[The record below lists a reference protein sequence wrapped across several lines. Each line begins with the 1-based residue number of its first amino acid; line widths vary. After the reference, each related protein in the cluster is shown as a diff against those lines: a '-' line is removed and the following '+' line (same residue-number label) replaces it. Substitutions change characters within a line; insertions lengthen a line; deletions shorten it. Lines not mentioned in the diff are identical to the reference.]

1 MGKIKSRECQNVE
14 FKSSWND
21 KYLEWICGFANAQGA
36 VMYFGVNDDH
46 EVIGLKQTKKLLE
59 DIPNKIVNAMGLV
72 VDVNL
77 HEQDGLEY
85 IEVVIDPASVPISY
99 KGKYYYRSGS
109 TMQELTGTAL
119 TDFIMRKLNVT
130 WDAAT
135 EPSAKIEDIDPE
147 AIKFFLNAAIREGRI
162 SESARNDSI
171 EQLLRKLHLINEEN
185 GYLTMAALLL
195 FGKDVERWNMT
206 VAFRIGRFGSSQAD
220 LIIQDRIACPLIMMP
235 SRVVDILRTKYLV
248 APIHYEGMQRIEP
261 LEIPEDGLREM
272 ICNAIIHKD
281 YTGTF
286 IQMKV
291 FDDYITLWNG
301 GMLPPNYSVEK
312 LMQPHESHPR
322 NRLMANVFYLAG
334 FIEAWG
340 RGYEKIRDAF
350 KAEKLEM
357 PVFEEVR
364 GGFMAT
370 IKREKFMAIQKGQ
383 NVTSPVT
390 SPASSLS
397 VVQLTERQKSVVS
410 RLFETGQKIVLDD
423 VLKDALENVLKDVQK
438 DVLEN
443 ALENVLETSAS
454 LAAYLK
460 VNERTIRRD
469 LSTLQAK
476 RIICHIGPDKGGRWI
491 ILVSHK

>member
-1 MGKIKSRECQNVE
+1 MSKMKARECQNIE
-14 FKSSWND
+14 YKTSWHD

-36 VMYFGVNDDH
+36 VMYFGVNDEH
-46 EVIGLKQTKKLLE
+46 EVVGLEHVDKLME
-59 DIPNKIVNAMGLV
+59 DIPNKIINAMGLV
-72 VDVNL
+72 PDVNL

-85 IEVVIDPASVPISY
+85 IELVIEPANVPISF

-119 TDFIMRKLNVT
+119 TDFLMRKLNVT

-135 EPSAKIEDIDPE
+135 EPAAKVEDIDPE
-147 AIKFFLNAAIREGRI
+147 AIRYFLNAAIREGRI
-162 SESARNDSI
+162 SESARDESV

-185 GYLTMAALLL
+185 GNLTLAALLL

-206 VAFRIGRFGSSQAD
+206 VAFRIGRFGSSHAD
-220 LIIQDRIACPLIMMP
+220 LIMQDRIICPLIMMP
-235 SRVVDILRTKYLV
+235 DRVIEILRSKYLV
-248 APIHYEGMQRIEP
+248 SPIHYEGMLRKEP

-291 FDDYITLWNG
+291 FDGYITLWNG
-301 GMLPPNYSVEK
+301 GTLPPNYSVEK

-340 RGYEKIRDAF
+340 RGYEKIHDAF
-350 KAEKLEM
+350 KAEELEM

-383 NVTSPVT
+383 NVTKDVTKDVT
-390 SPASSLS
+390 SD
-397 VVQLTERQKSVVS
+397 VTKELTERQ
-410 RLFETGQKIVLDD
+410 
-423 VLKDALENVLKDVQK
+423 
-438 DVLEN
+438 
-443 ALENVLETSAS
+443 
-454 LAAYLK
+454 
-460 VNERTIRRD
+460 RTILEIIANNSFVTIPEMSLKTGVTIRTIKRD
-469 LSTLQAK
+469 IDSLQSNGWLI
-476 RIICHIGPDKGGRWI
+476 REGGRKEGRWVLLI
-491 ILVSHK
+491 DKAE

>member
-1 MGKIKSRECQNVE
+1 
-14 FKSSWND
+14 
-21 KYLEWICGFANAQGA
+21 
-36 VMYFGVNDDH
+36 
-46 EVIGLKQTKKLLE
+46 
-59 DIPNKIVNAMGLV
+59 
-72 VDVNL
+72 
-77 HEQDGLEY
+77 
-85 IEVVIDPASVPISY
+85 
-99 KGKYYYRSGS
+99 
-109 TMQELTGTAL
+109 
-119 TDFIMRKLNVT
+119 
-130 WDAAT
+130 
-135 EPSAKIEDIDPE
+135 
-147 AIKFFLNAAIREGRI
+147 
-162 SESARNDSI
+162 
-171 EQLLRKLHLINEEN
+171 LRKLHLINEEN
-185 GYLTMAALLL
+185 GNITLAALLL

-220 LIIQDRIACPLIMMP
+220 LIIQDRIVCPLIMMP
-235 SRVVDILRTKYLV
+235 NRIIEVLRTKYLV

-350 KAEKLEM
+350 KAENLEM

-370 IKREKFMAIQKGQ
+370 IKREKFMAIQRGH
-383 NVTSPVT
+383 NVTSNVTSDVT
-390 SPASSLS
+390 SPIGSLS
-397 VVQLTERQKSVVS
+397 VVQLTDRQKEICKMIKNDPRVSVKEMSLVLS
-410 RLFETGQKIVLDD
+410 LVERTVKRDLADMQKKGVLIR
-423 VLKDALENVLKDVQK
+423 EGN
-438 DVLEN
+438 
-443 ALENVLETSAS
+443 TSAGHWV
-454 LAAYLK
+454 LL
-460 VNERTIRRD
+460 I
-469 LSTLQAK
+469 
-476 RIICHIGPDKGGRWI
+476 DKAE
-491 ILVSHK
+491 

>member
-1 MGKIKSRECQNVE
+1 
-14 FKSSWND
+14 
-21 KYLEWICGFANAQGA
+21 
-36 VMYFGVNDDH
+36 
-46 EVIGLKQTKKLLE
+46 
-59 DIPNKIVNAMGLV
+59 
-72 VDVNL
+72 
-77 HEQDGLEY
+77 
-85 IEVVIDPASVPISY
+85 
-99 KGKYYYRSGS
+99 
-109 TMQELTGTAL
+109 
-119 TDFIMRKLNVT
+119 
-130 WDAAT
+130 
-135 EPSAKIEDIDPE
+135 
-147 AIKFFLNAAIREGRI
+147 
-162 SESARNDSI
+162 
-171 EQLLRKLHLINEEN
+171 
-185 GYLTMAALLL
+185 
-195 FGKDVERWNMT
+195 
-206 VAFRIGRFGSSQAD
+206 
-220 LIIQDRIACPLIMMP
+220 
-235 SRVVDILRTKYLV
+235 
-248 APIHYEGMQRIEP
+248 
-261 LEIPEDGLREM
+261 
-272 ICNAIIHKD
+272 
-281 YTGTF
+281 
-286 IQMKV
+286 
-291 FDDYITLWNG
+291 
-301 GMLPPNYSVEK
+301 
-312 LMQPHESHPR
+312 
-322 NRLMANVFYLAG
+322 MANVFYLAG

-383 NVTSPVT
+383 NVTSHVT

-423 VLKDALENVLKDVQK
+423 VLKDVQK

-454 LAAYLK
+454 LAAYFK